1 MRRGR
6 LDVLTYERPAVGLRR
21 HDPRVADVAAAL
33 AAAIGAV
40 PGVSAV
46 EHVGSTAVP
55 GLAGKGIV
63 DLMAVA
69 APGDVPAV
77 TEGLVGLGFQ
87 RQTSP
92 WAFPPDRPML
102 KGAVDHDGSRFHLHV
117 HLVPADRSEVDEL
130 IGFRDALR
138 ADPALRA
145 RYVAE
150 KEAVLAAGI
159 RHGPAYADAK
169 GVWVVETLVRLG
181 LRPPAP

>member
-1 MRRGR
+1 MAAAEVR
-6 LDVLTYERPAVGLRR
+6 A
-21 HDPRVADVAAAL
+21 HDPRAADVAASL
-33 AAAIGAV
+33 AGAVREV

-46 EHVGSTAVP
+46 EHVGSSAVP

-63 DLMAVA
+63 DLLAAA
-69 APGDVPAV
+69 APADVPAV
-77 TEGLVGLGFQ
+77 ADALVGLGFQ

-102 KGAVDHDGSRFHLHV
+102 KGAADHDGSPFHVHV
-117 HLVPADRSEVDEL
+117 HLVPDDRSEVDEL